1 MIICRY
7 RDITWVNSIYKSQS
21 TWAHQHELLDIDGTL
36 TLSAPGSTVLTASNL
51 LPSTCVHSDEWTTR
65 FDSVICPPGD
75 DFIRAT
81 FSSYEPFQMTFQDL
95 IATNNAGNPEH
106 LVYGK
111 QRSTNPAGH
120 MLVAPA
126 GREGAENV
134 LNIEFEGASQ
144 VVNISYF
151 ATFIGVGVSRDS
163 SMIIQ

>member
-1 MIICRY
+1 M
-7 RDITWVNSIYKSQS
+7 
-21 TWAHQHELLDIDGTL
+21 
-36 TLSAPGSTVLTASNL
+36 
-51 LPSTCVHSDEWTTR
+51 
-65 FDSVICPPGD
+65 
-75 DFIRAT
+75 
-81 FSSYEPFQMTFQDL
+81 
-95 IATNNAGNPEH
+95 
-106 LVYGK
+106 YGK